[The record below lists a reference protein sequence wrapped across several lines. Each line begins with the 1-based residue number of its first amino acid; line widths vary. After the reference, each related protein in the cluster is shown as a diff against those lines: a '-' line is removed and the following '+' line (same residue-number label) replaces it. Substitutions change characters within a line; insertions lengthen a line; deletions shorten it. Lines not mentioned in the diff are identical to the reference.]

1 MKELAE
7 WDSFYLIVGGAAGA
21 LIGLQFVVMTLLAD
35 RDIDRKSQAGHAF
48 ATPTITQFTAALL
61 LSALV
66 RMPFKTIGPVAVSW
80 GVIGIVGIFYTG
92 VVIRRI
98 LSQHDYKPVFED
110 WLFHAI
116 LPLVA
121 YIALTIAAFMTGR
134 DDNTTALFTA
144 GGVTL
149 LLLVIG
155 IHNAWDTTTYSVFY
169 LPKAD
174 DTAPQQADSPA
185 ESEDG
190 P

>member
-66 RMPFKTIGPVAVSW
+66 RMPFKTISPIGSLW
-80 GVIGIVGIFYTG
+80 GVIGIVGIFYTAI
-92 VVIRRI
+92 VIRRI
-98 LSQHDYKPVFED
+98 AIQNDYKPVFED

-116 LPLVA
+116 LPLIA
-121 YIALTIAAFMTGR
+121 YIALTVAAFTTGGS
-134 DDNTTALFTA
+134 DNGTALFTA

-155 IHNAWDTTTYSVFY
+155 IHNAWDTTTYSVFN
-169 LPKAD
+169 LPKPD
-174 DTAPQQADSPA
+174 DTAPQQTDPPP
-185 ESEDG
+185 ENEDG

>member
-35 RDIDRKSQAGHAF
+35 REIDRSSQAGHAF
-48 ATPTITQFTAALL
+48 ATPTITQFSAALL

-66 RMPFKTIGPVAVSW
+66 RMPWKSIGPVAVFW
-80 GVIGIVGIFYTG
+80 GAIGIVGIAYTAI
-92 VVIRRI
+92 VIRRI
-98 LSQHDYKPVFED
+98 FSQNEYRPVLED

-116 LPLVA
+116 LPLIA
-121 YIALTIAAFMTGR
+121 YIALTVAAFRTGG
-134 DDNTTALFTA
+134 DDNTAALFTA

-155 IHNAWDTTTYSVFY
+155 IHNAWDTTTYSVFN
-169 LPKAD
+169 LPKTT
-174 DTAPQQADSPA
+174 DTAPQPADSSN
-185 ESEDG
+185 ENEDG